1 MQINTTTISI
11 VTHPTIFM
19 RKCSGTLQGQKLI
32 KMLLRKIQS
41 ILKIKLLWI
50 SDAALEFYL
59 FLQLE
64 LVRSMFMLL
73 ITLKLLFS
81 PKKLWNKMDLK
92 IRLLF
97 TKEKLRK
104 LSFHLRKEKLILY
117 YRNGWDISFYMKA
130 CLIAF

>member
-19 RKCSGTLQGQKLI
+19 RKCLGTPQGQKLI

-50 SDAALEFYL
+50 SDVALEFYL

-64 LVRSMFMLL
+64 LVRNMFMLL

-97 TKEKLRK
+97 TKEKLKK

>member
-1 MQINTTTISI
+1 
-11 VTHPTIFM
+11 
-19 RKCSGTLQGQKLI
+19 
-32 KMLLRKIQS
+32 
-41 ILKIKLLWI
+41 
-50 SDAALEFYL
+50 
-59 FLQLE
+59 LQLE